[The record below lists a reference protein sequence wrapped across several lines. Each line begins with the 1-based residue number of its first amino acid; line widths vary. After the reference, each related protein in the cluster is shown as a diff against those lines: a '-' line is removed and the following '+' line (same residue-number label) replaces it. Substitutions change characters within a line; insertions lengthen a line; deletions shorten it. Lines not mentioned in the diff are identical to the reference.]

1 MSYNYQ
7 TYLKETVVFQS
18 VATSTVDE
26 RGLYNSDW
34 SDDITTKCRIDPRSS
49 DEDSGDRETT
59 TTEID
64 IHVPASVNV
73 KTSHRAVLNS
83 DYYDVLGVEVKKNRY
98 SDPVIKTVT
107 IRKSS

>member
-18 VATSTVDE
+18 AGTSTVDE

-34 SDDITTKCRIDPRSS
+34 VDDITTKCRIDPRTS
-49 DEDSGDRETT
+49 DEDSGTRDTEVS
-59 TTEID
+59 EID
-64 IHVPASVNV
+64 IHIPANVNV

-83 DYYDVLGVEVKKNRY
+83 KYYDVLGIEEKKNRY
-98 SDPVIKTVT
+98 SNPVIKTVT
-107 IRKSS
+107 MRRSG